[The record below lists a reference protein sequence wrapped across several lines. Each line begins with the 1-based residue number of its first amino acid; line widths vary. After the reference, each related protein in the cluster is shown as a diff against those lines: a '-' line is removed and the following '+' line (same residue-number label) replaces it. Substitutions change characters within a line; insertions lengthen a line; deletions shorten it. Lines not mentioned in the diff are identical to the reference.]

1 MEIRLKH
8 DPESLLIFSSF
19 GKISVTEKRIIR
31 FYEFGMFL
39 DYDLAGIKRNGR
51 DSFLKEI

>member
-1 MEIRLKH
+1 MEIHFKH

-19 GKISVTEKRIIR
+19 GKISVMEKLIIR
-31 FYEFGMFL
+31 LYEFSKFL
-39 DYDLAGIKRNGR
+39 DDDSVGIKRNGV